1 MRAVRKEV
9 IMNLV
14 RWEPFA
20 SFENMFGR
28 MPALRWSP
36 LADFDGETRTG
47 WSPSVDISENDQEY
61 LIRAELPAVR
71 KEDVQI
77 TFEDG
82 MLTLNGER
90 RQKTE
95 EKKEKFHRVETFY
108 GKFSRSFTLPENVD
122 SGAIRAESKDGIVT
136 VHVPKTKTE
145 LKNAKEIKIQ

>member
-1 MRAVRKEV
+1 
-9 IMNLV
+9 MNQV

-20 SFENMFGR
+20 SFENMLGR
-28 MPALRWSP
+28 MPTLLRWRGAP
-36 LADFDGETRTG
+36 DVDGDTRLE
-47 WSPSVDISENDQEY
+47 WSPSVDISESDQEY
-61 LIRAELPAVR
+61 LIRAELPAVK
-71 KEDVQI
+71 KEDVHI

-82 MLTLNGER
+82 MLTLCGER

-95 EKKEKFHRVETFY
+95 EKKEKFHRVESFY

-145 LKNAKEIKIQ
+145 AKNAKEIRIQ